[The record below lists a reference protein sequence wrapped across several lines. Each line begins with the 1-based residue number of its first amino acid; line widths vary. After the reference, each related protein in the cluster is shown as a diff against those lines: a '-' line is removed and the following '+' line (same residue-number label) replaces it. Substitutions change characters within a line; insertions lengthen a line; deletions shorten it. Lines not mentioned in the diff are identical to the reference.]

1 MILSFTLHGLTGHEN
16 PVSSIFQQDR
26 GSALGPIVTGAFSD
40 RYGIRAALKIA
51 SAMALISFVLF
62 YLGSRYYVRDLDK
75 AERVALT
82 AEE

>member
-1 MILSFTLHGLTGHEN
+1 MVSPITKILQVPFSN
-16 PVSSIFQQDR
+16 RIR